1 MTKIDRPDGAAWRKS
16 RRSGGQGGACVE
28 VATNLVA
35 RDGRVYVRD
44 TKARGSGPVL
54 AFTPAE
60 WEAFTGGVR
69 DGEFTL

>member
-1 MTKIDRPDGAAWRKS
+1 MTRTDPLGADWRKS
-16 RRSGGQGGACVE
+16 RRSGGNGGNCVE
-28 VATNLVA
+28 VATNLLA

-44 TKARGSGPVL
+44 SKDGGGGPVL
-54 AFTPAE
+54 SFTPAE